1 MCLAIPGKLIEIA
14 NDPNGV
20 RMGKANFGGIV
31 KQVCLEYT
39 PEVQTGDY
47 VLVHVG
53 FALSKVN
60 EEEAARTYKL
70 LEEMKQLGELDA
82 PEVDPWSTARRQLLM
97 KFLDEY
103 RDEALATKIVD
114 ETSSHSHQAMGVDGS
129 LRRTN
134 AHHRQVWDRP
144 FVAGR

>member
-14 NDPNGV
+14 GDANGV

-70 LEEMKQLGELDA
+70 LEEMKQLGELDT
-82 PEVDPWSTARRQLLM
+82 PEVDPWSTEGAA
-97 KFLDEY
+97 DS
-103 RDEALATKIVD
+103 T
-114 ETSSHSHQAMGVDGS
+114 
-129 LRRTN
+129 
-134 AHHRQVWDRP
+134 
-144 FVAGR
+144 